1 MFRVDFVERGEVGHV
16 RQEARGLDDV
26 LHGETGGGEDG
37 FDVSAGLLGLFGDG
51 RAFDLAAC
59 RVDAELAGEI
69 EKFSG
74 ANGLGVGA
82 DGGRGVFGMNR
93 FHKIL
98 L

>member
-1 MFRVDFVERGEVGHV
+1 MFRVDFVERGEVGHI
-16 RQEARGLDDV
+16 RQEACGLDDI
-26 LHGETGGGEDG
+26 LHGKSGGGEDG
-37 FDVSAGLLGLFGDG
+37 FDVLAGLFGLLGDG
-51 RAFDLAAC
+51 RAFDFAAC

-82 DGGRGVFGMNR
+82 DGGRGLFGMNR